1 MAQSSVRGEGA
12 RPRVPRAGELGWDD
26 SMYEE
31 GGRSV
36 RTAEDGRA
44 RQDGDDGA
52 HPADGTEPLDPRG
65 RGPNGGDDDGR
76 HGTKDRPRRRRRILR
91 WSAMVLSVLI
101 LGTAGAGY
109 LYYRHLNSNLKQGDL
124 NIGDA
129 KDRAAKTK
137 PNAAGQTPL
146 NILLIGSDARNS
158 TENQKLGGAK
168 DTFDTPPR
176 ADVQMLLHLSADRTN
191 MSVVSMPRD
200 TLLRIPNCTDPK
212 TGKTYAASTSLT
224 MTNDSLGRGGP
235 GCTVATWEKT
245 TDIHIDHFIMV
256 DFAGVVSMADAI
268 GGVPVCVDAN
278 IYSHTSTGHGSGLK
292 LEKGTTSVKGK
303 QALQWLRTRYGFED
317 GSDIGRTKAQHQ
329 YMNSMVRQLRENA
342 TLSNP
347 DKLRNLAE
355 TATSALTVD
364 RGLGSVTKLY
374 DLSNELKKVPTSRIT
389 MTTMPWVYSSDGN
402 RVLPK
407 PTDADKVW
415 RLLRE
420 DIALDGK
427 DKKKPAGKT
436 TSDPA
441 AADDRIA
448 VQVENG
454 TRTDV
459 LAPVPGRASAV
470 SALLVGKGFTQSKAD
485 PSTVTTEATTVIRYP
500 SADLEGDA
508 LRVAKALGMSTHAV
522 EKSADVSGVTLIV
535 GADWRDGTT
544 YKAPAEDDSTP
555 ESAQLD
561 KGADTGAC
569 MHVDPNYTWS

>member
-26 SMYEE
+26 SMYDE

-36 RTAEDGRA
+36 QTADDGPA
-44 RQDGDDGA
+44 RQDDGDAA
-52 HPADGTEPLDPRG
+52 HPADGSAQTGPQG
-65 RGPNGGDDDGR
+65 RGPHGGDDDGP
-76 HGTKDRPRRRRRILR
+76 HGTKERPRRRRRILR
-91 WSAMVLSVLI
+91 WSATVLSVLI

-109 LYYRHLNSNLKQGDL
+109 AYYRHLNNNLKQGDL

-129 KDRAAKTK
+129 KDRAAKSK

-158 TENQKLGGAK
+158 TENQKLGGAR
-168 DTFDTPPR
+168 DTFDTPAR

-200 TLLRIPNCTDPK
+200 TLLQIPKCTDPK
-212 TGKTYAASTSLT
+212 TGTSYAASTSLT

-303 QALQWLRTRYGFED
+303 QALQWLRTRYGFGD

-374 DLSNELKKVPTSRIT
+374 DLSKELKKVPTDRIT

-427 DKKKPAGKT
+427 DKKKPAEKT

-448 VQVENG
+448 VQVQNG
-454 TRTDV
+454 TRTSV

-470 SALLVGKGFTQSKAD
+470 SDLLVGKGFTQSKAD

-508 LRVAKALGMSTHAV
+508 LRVAKALGISTHAV

-544 YKAPAEDDSTP
+544 YTAPADDDSTP
-555 ESAQLD
+555 ESAKLD